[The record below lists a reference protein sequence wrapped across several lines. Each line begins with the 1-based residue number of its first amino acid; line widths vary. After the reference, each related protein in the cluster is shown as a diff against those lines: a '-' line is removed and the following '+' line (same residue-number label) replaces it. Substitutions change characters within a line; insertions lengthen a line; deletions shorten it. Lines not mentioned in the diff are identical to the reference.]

1 MQQKQ
6 RTTQKFFLGAL
17 FTVFSVPFLAF
28 AYQAAPNAV
37 TIPPTFI
44 TEKSA
49 KFNGKVNANEM
60 PDTYQWF
67 EWGVSGRSDVYQT
80 PHYASWWG
88 AQQFDTSADVVG
100 LAPST
105 QYFYRQV
112 AENSRGK
119 HVGQTVYFTTK
130 PLSNPT
136 PPLVIVETEAPVL
149 VTQGSATLKGYISPH
164 GGAGTLWWFEWGTT
178 NQMENETPHTGWGVD
193 SGVVQIPING
203 LLPGTTYFFRLVG
216 QNGNGQVFGAT
227 KIFTTLGT
235 PPPPS
240 EVPRAQNI
248 PTPERT
254 SDGISRKV
262 TTNGSAAAQA
272 TNPWV
277 SADNRPG
284 DILGMLFGGRKQ
296 STKTSA
302 TGSAALNA
310 QGASVGNAGS
320 LGSFWGSLTG
330 KKNVEVVIEKVGP
343 KSVPPHTAV
352 EYRVSYAYRL
362 SEIATDAKLKVIL
375 PGDVVYIGDNTTNEF
390 LLEEGAGPE
399 RTYVLPIARLE
410 NGSTRTISMLGM
422 TTGDAKGFPDA
433 RARLEYTDAR
443 GAPQVVAAGSGTLSA
458 SKQSAAAGNGEGGI
472 LPHSLLG
479 WLAYIGLIAAAIFGV
494 RKALAYYDKRKEE
507 ILLRE
512 EEARRAN
519 ERVHEAPPPPPHTNT
534 NTHALEAMGIEL
546 PV

>member
-1 MQQKQ
+1 MP
-6 RTTQKFFLGAL
+6 FF
-17 FTVFSVPFLAF
+17 AF
-28 AYQAAPNAV
+28 AYEAAPNAV
-37 TIPPTFI
+37 TIAPTFI

-49 KFNGKVNANEM
+49 KLNGRVNANEM

-67 EWGVSGRSDVYQT
+67 EWGLTGGSGTYQT

-88 AQQFDTSADVVG
+88 SQQFNTSADIIG
-100 LAPST
+100 LAPNT

-112 AENSRGK
+112 AESSRGK
-119 HVGQTVYFTTK
+119 DIGQTVYFTTK

-136 PPLVIVETEAPVL
+136 PPIVMVETDAASL
-149 VTQGSATLKGYISPH
+149 VAQGSATLKGYISPH

-193 SGVVQIPING
+193 SGVAQIPISG

-216 QNGNGQVFGAT
+216 QNGEGQVFGAI
-227 KIFTTLGT
+227 KMFTTLGT
-235 PPPPS
+235 PPPPPS
-240 EVPRAQNI
+240 EAPRAQNI
-248 PTPERT
+248 PTPETT
-254 SDGISRKV
+254 SDGLSRKV
-262 TTNGSAAAQA
+262 TTNGSAAPQG

-296 STKTSA
+296 STATASA
-302 TGSAALNA
+302 MVSK
-310 QGASVGNAGS
+310 QGASVGNSGS
-320 LGSFWGSLTG
+320 FGSFWSSLTG

-343 KSVPPHTAV
+343 STVPLHTPV

-362 SEIATDAKLKVIL
+362 NEVATNAKLKVIL

-390 LLEEGAGPE
+390 LLEEGTGPE
-399 RTYVLPIARLE
+399 RTYILPLNRLE
-410 NGSTRTISMLGM
+410 NGSTRTVSVLGM

-433 RARLEYTDAR
+433 RARLEYTDAQ
-443 GAPQVVAAGSGTLSA
+443 GVSHVVASGSAAPSTA
-458 SKQSAAAGNGEGGI
+458 TQTAAAGNGF
-472 LPHSLLG
+472 LPGSLLG
-479 WLAYIGLIAAAIFGV
+479 WLTYIALIAAVIFGI
-494 RKALAYYDKRKEE
+494 RKAKAYYEKRKEE

-519 ERVHEAPPPPPHTNT
+519 ERVREVAPSNVST
-534 NTHALEAMGIEL
+534 LESMGIEL